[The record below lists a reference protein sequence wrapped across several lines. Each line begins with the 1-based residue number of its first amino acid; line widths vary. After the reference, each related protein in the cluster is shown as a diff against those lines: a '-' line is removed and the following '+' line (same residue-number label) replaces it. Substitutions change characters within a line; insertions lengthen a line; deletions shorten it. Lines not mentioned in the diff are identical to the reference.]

1 MPLDFKRIV
10 GKIRLNF
17 HLHPNGSA
25 SNYQQKIDWLTVNGS
40 ALV

>member
-1 MPLDFKRIV
+1 V

-17 HLHPNGSA
+17 QPTPDGPA
-25 SNYQQKIDWLTVNGS
+25 SDYQQKINWLTVNGS